1 MAPKSP
7 KAGGHA
13 DDAKRGLSRRKILA
27 DGSAL
32 LGGAL
37 ASGVAAGQASA
48 QTATTNADNL
58 PPNIPEWMKA
68 PGDPMGSQLYGMPSP
83 FEKNVVKN
91 ISKKLPQYISA
102 SGRTPL
108 QDLDGI
114 ITPNGLF
121 YERHH
126 GGVPTIDPEQH
137 RLMLH
142 GLVDSPLIFTMED
155 IRRFPSESR
164 IHFIECSGNPVYTKP
179 YGKTA
184 SDLVGLVS
192 CAEWTGVSLK
202 LVLQE
207 AGLRPDAKWLVAEG
221 ADAAALT
228 RSIPIDKC
236 LDDAMLVYSQNG
248 ERLRPQQGYPL
259 RLLLPGFEGNMNVK
273 WLRRL
278 KAVTEPVYSREET
291 SKYTDLMPD
300 GTAREFTFYMEAKSI
315 ITRPSG
321 GQKLSATGFHEIT
334 GIAWSGHGKI
344 KRVDV
349 SVDGGKNWQAAKLQ
363 EPVLTRALTRFR
375 LPWHWDGQ
383 PAVIQSRAIDETD
396 YVQPTF
402 AELLAVRGENSY
414 YHNNAIQPWRI
425 DAQGQVTNANA

>member
-1 MAPKSP
+1 MTETRA
-7 KAGGHA
+7 AGDNRVSA
-13 DDAKRGLSRRKILA
+13 SRRRFLR
-27 DGSAL
+27 DSAAI
-32 LGGAL
+32 GGAVL
-37 ASGVAAGQASA
+37 AGDLVAGAAQA
-48 QTATTNADNL
+48 ATSDNL
-58 PPNIPEWMKA
+58 PPNVPEWMKV
-68 PGDPMGSQLYGMPSP
+68 PGDAMGSQLYGTPSP
-83 FEKNVVKN
+83 FEKDVVKN
-91 ISKKLPQYISA
+91 IPKNLKQYISA

-108 QDLDGI
+108 QELDGI

-126 GGVPTIDPEQH
+126 GGVPIIDPAQH

-142 GLVDSPLIFTMED
+142 GLVDKPMIFTMED
-155 IRRFPSESR
+155 IRRFPSQSR
-164 IHFIECSGNPVYTKP
+164 IHFLECSGNPVYTNP
-179 YGKTA
+179 AGNTA
-184 SDLVGLVS
+184 SDLGGLLS

-207 AGLRPDAKWLVAEG
+207 AGLQSSAKWIVAEG

-228 RSIPIDKC
+228 RSIPIEKC

-259 RLLLPGFEGNMNVK
+259 RLLLPGFEGNMSVK

-278 KAVTEPVYSREET
+278 RVAAEPTYSREET

-300 GTAREFTFYMEAKSI
+300 GSAREFTFYMEAKSI

-321 GQKLSATGFHEIT
+321 GQRLSAAGVHEIS

-344 KRVDV
+344 SRVDV
-349 SVDGGKNWQAAKLQ
+349 SVDDGKSWQEAQLQ

-375 LPWHWDGQ
+375 LPWHWDGK
-383 PAVIQSRAIDETD
+383 PAGIQSRATDETG
-396 YVQPTF
+396 YVQPTL
-402 AELLAVRGENSY
+402 AELLAVRGDNY
-414 YHNNAIQPWRI
+414 HYHNNAIWPWRI
-425 DAQGQVTNANA
+425 AADGEVTNANA

>member
-1 MAPKSP
+1 MSSTIDPDEKS
-7 KAGGHA
+7 
-13 DDAKRGLSRRKILA
+13 SRITRRRFLQ
-27 DGSAL
+27 
-32 LGGAL
+32 
-37 ASGVAAGQASA
+37 SGTVAAGGAVLGA
-48 QTATTNADNL
+48 GTAAAETNNL
-58 PPNIPEWMKA
+58 PPNIPEWMKT
-68 PGDPMGSQLYGMPSP
+68 PGEPMGSQPYGTPSP
-83 FEKNVVKN
+83 FEKGVVKN
-91 ISKKLPQYISA
+91 ISKTLKQYISA

-108 QDLDGI
+108 QELDGI

-126 GGVPTIDPEQH
+126 GGVPTIDPAQH

-142 GLVDSPLIFTMED
+142 GLVDRPLIFTMD
-155 IRRFPSESR
+155 DLQRFPSESR
-164 IHFIECSGNPVYTKP
+164 IHFLECSGNPGYSKP

-207 AGLRPDAKWLVAEG
+207 AGLKPEAKWVVAEG

-228 RSIPIDKC
+228 RSIPIEKC

-278 KAVTEPVYSREET
+278 HVAAEPVYSREET
-291 SKYTDLMPD
+291 SKYTDLLPD
-300 GTAREFTFYMEAKSI
+300 GTAREFSFYMEAKSI

-321 GQKLSATGFHEIT
+321 GQRLSGPGFHEIT

-344 KRVDV
+344 SRVEV
-349 SVDGGKNWQAAKLQ
+349 SVDDGKTWQQAALQ

-375 LPWHWDGQ
+375 LPWRWDGK
-383 PAVIQSRAIDETD
+383 PAVIQSRAIDETG
-396 YVQPTF
+396 YVQPTL
-402 AELLAVRGENSY
+402 AELLAVRGENY
-414 YHNNAIQPWRI
+414 FYHNNAIWPWRVAS
-425 DAQGQVTNANA
+425 DGEVTNALA

>member
-1 MAPKSP
+1 MPNPTEKQNEA
-7 KAGGHA
+7 AA
-13 DDAKRGLSRRKILA
+13 TSRRRFLRA
-27 DGSAL
+27 GAAV
-32 LGGAL
+32 GGAAF
-37 ASGVAAGQASA
+37 ASIISRGSTAAD
-48 QTATTNADNL
+48 ADNL
-58 PPNIPEWMKA
+58 PPNVPEWMKV
-68 PGDPMGSQLYGMPSP
+68 PGDPMGSQPYGTPSP

-91 ISKKLPQYISA
+91 IPKNLPQYLSA

-126 GGVPTIDPEQH
+126 AGVPTIDPAQH

-142 GLVDSPLIFTMED
+142 GLVDRPLIFTMED
-155 IRRFPSESR
+155 IRRFPSESQ
-164 IHFIECSGNPVYTKP
+164 IYFLECSGNPCYKKP

-184 SDLVGLVS
+184 SDLVGLLS
-192 CAEWTGVSLK
+192 CAEWTGVRLK

-207 AGLRPDAKWLVAEG
+207 AGLRNDAKWVIAEG
-221 ADAAALT
+221 ADAAAMT
-228 RSIPIDKC
+228 RSIPIEKC

-259 RLLLPGFEGNMNVK
+259 RLILPGFEGNMNIK

-278 KAVTEPVYSREET
+278 HVAAEPAYSREET

-321 GQKLSATGFHEIT
+321 GQRLSATGFHEIS
-334 GIAWSGHGKI
+334 GIAWSGRGKI
-344 KRVDV
+344 KQVDI
-349 SVDGGKNWQAAKLQ
+349 STDGGKSASLLRSLANDR
-363 EPVLTRALTRFR
+363 PDIRANSKPTARHLPRHR
-375 LPWHWDGQ
+375 LALHAPWIPHRGNGDRGN
-383 PAVIQSRAIDETD
+383 PSDSAGHNHRCS
-396 YVQPTF
+396 F
-402 AELLAVRGENSY
+402 A
-414 YHNNAIQPWRI
+414 
-425 DAQGQVTNANA
+425 